1 MIKKIPAEYV
11 KPGMYIHDLNV
22 DWMDHPFVLNK
33 FVVQNDEEIA
43 KITATGVREIY
54 IDTERGLD
62 LADAP
67 TLEEVNAELDA
78 DLLRIAE
85 APSPIIKIAYSEEIA
100 RAQKI
105 HLQATN
111 AVKSVMRD
119 VRMGQAIQMDNV
131 ANVVEDIT
139 ESVLRNSGALV
150 GLSAIKDKDEYTFL
164 HSVSV
169 CTLMVTFAQSL
180 GLDRDII
187 RLAGIGGLLHDTGKM
202 KVPNEILNKPG
213 RLTEDEF
220 AKMRTH
226 PEEGWKILKDIEG
239 MEAIPLDI
247 TLHHHERMD
256 GTGYPYK
263 LPGSQISQ
271 MAQMAAVVDVYDA
284 ITSDRCYHVG
294 MPATEGLRKLWEW
307 SKFHFNPELVQA
319 FMRTVGIYPV
329 GTLVRLES
337 GRLGVVLEQN
347 EGSLLQPKLKVVFS
361 TKSNTYITPTIVDL
375 ARPMGQGGAD
385 KIMGHED
392 PAKWGINVTQFLFAA
407 AY

>member
-1 MIKKIPAEYV
+1 MIKKIPAEYI

-22 DWMDHPFVLNK
+22 DWMNHPFVRNR
-33 FVVQNDEEIA
+33 FVIQTDEEIA

-54 IDTERGLD
+54 IDTARGLD

-67 TLEEVNAELDA
+67 TIEEVNAELDA

-85 APSPIIKIAYSEEIA
+85 APSMIVKVSYAEELG
-100 RAQKI
+100 RAHKI
-105 HLQATN
+105 HQQATN
-111 AVKSVMRD
+111 AVKIVMRD
-119 VRMGQAIQMDNV
+119 VRMGQAIQMDDV
-131 ANVVEDIT
+131 ANVVADIT

-150 GLSAIKDKDEYTFL
+150 GLLAIKNKDEYTFL

-180 GLDRDII
+180 GMDRNLI

-213 RLTEDEF
+213 RLTEAEF
-220 AKMRTH
+220 DIMRSH
-226 PEEGWKILKDIEG
+226 PEEGWNILRHIDD
-239 MEAIPLDI
+239 MEAIPLEI

-256 GTGYPYK
+256 GTGYPHK
-263 LPGSQISQ
+263 LPGNEISQ

-329 GTLVRLES
+329 GSLVRLES
-337 GRLGVVLEQN
+337 GRLGIVIEQN
-347 EGSLLQPKLKVVFS
+347 EGSLLQPKLKVIFT
-361 TKSNTYITPTIVDL
+361 TKSNTYITPIIVDL
-375 ARPMGQGGAD
+375 ARPMGKGGAD

-392 PAKWGINVTQFLFAA
+392 PAKWQINIARFLLP
-407 AY
+407 

>member
-1 MIKKIPAEYV
+1 MQHDKKIHQQVYRVVHAVMNDVRLGHAV
-11 KPGMYIHDLNV
+11 K
-22 DWMDHPFVLNK
+22 MDQV
-33 FVVQNDEEIA
+33 
-43 KITATGVREIY
+43 
-54 IDTERGLD
+54 
-62 LADAP
+62 
-67 TLEEVNAELDA
+67 EEV
-78 DLLRIAE
+78 
-85 APSPIIKIAYSEEIA
+85 
-100 RAQKI
+100 
-105 HLQATN
+105 
-111 AVKSVMRD
+111 
-119 VRMGQAIQMDNV
+119 V
-131 ANVVEDIT
+131 AAIT
-139 ESVLRNSGALV
+139 ESIFRNAGALV

-180 GLDRDII
+180 GLDREMI

-213 RLTEDEF
+213 RLTEHEF

-256 GTGYPYK
+256 GTGYPHK
-263 LPGSQISQ
+263 LPGSEISR

-375 ARPMGQGGAD
+375 ARPMGMGGAD

-392 PAKWGINVTQFLFAA
+392 PAKWGINVAQFLFALA
-407 AY
+407 

>member
-1 MIKKIPAEYV
+1 MIKKIPAEYI

-22 DWMDHPFVLNK
+22 DWMNHPFVRNR
-33 FVVQNDEEIA
+33 FVIQTDEEIA

-54 IDTERGLD
+54 IDTTRGLD

-67 TLEEVNAELDA
+67 TMEEVNAELDA

-85 APSPIIKIAYSEEIA
+85 APPMIVKVSFAEELG
-100 RAQKI
+100 RANKI
-105 HLQATN
+105 HQQATN
-111 AVKSVMRD
+111 AVKTVMRD
-119 VRMGQAIQMDNV
+119 VRMGQAIQMDDV
-131 ANVVEDIT
+131 ANVVGDIT

-150 GLSAIKDKDEYTFL
+150 GLLAIKNKDEYTFL

-180 GLDRDII
+180 GMDRNLI

-213 RLTEDEF
+213 RLTEAEF
-220 AKMRTH
+220 AIMRTH
-226 PEEGWKILKDIEG
+226 PEEGWNILRQIDD
-239 MEAIPLDI
+239 MEAIPLEI

-256 GTGYPYK
+256 GTGYPHK
-263 LPGSQISQ
+263 LPGNEISQ

-319 FMRTVGIYPV
+319 FMRTIGIYPV
-329 GTLVRLES
+329 GSLVRLES
-337 GRLGVVLEQN
+337 GRLGIVIEQN
-347 EGSLLQPKLKVVFS
+347 EGSLLQPKLKVIFS
-361 TKSNTYITPTIVDL
+361 TKSSTYITPIIVDL
-375 ARPMGQGGAD
+375 ARPMGKGGAD

-392 PAKWGINVTQFLFAA
+392 PAKWQINIARFLLP
-407 AY
+407 

>member
-1 MIKKIPAEYV
+1 MIKKIPAEYI

-22 DWMDHPFVLNK
+22 DWMNHPFVRNR
-33 FVVQNDEEIA
+33 FVIQTDEEIA

-54 IDTERGLD
+54 IDTALGLD
-62 LADAP
+62 MSDAP
-67 TLEEVNAELDA
+67 TIEEVNAELDA

-85 APSPIIKIAYSEEIA
+85 APPMIIKVSYEEEIG
-100 RAQKI
+100 RANKI
-105 HLQATN
+105 HQQATN
-111 AVKSVMRD
+111 AVKTVMRD
-119 VRMGQAIQMDNV
+119 VRMGQAIQMDDV
-131 ANVVEDIT
+131 ANVVGDIT

-150 GLSAIKDKDEYTFL
+150 GLLAIKNKDEYTFL

-180 GLDRDII
+180 GMDRNLI

-213 RLTEDEF
+213 RLTEAEF
-220 AKMRTH
+220 AIMRSH
-226 PEEGWKILKDIEG
+226 PEEGWSILRQIDG
-239 MEAIPLDI
+239 MEAIPLEI

-256 GTGYPYK
+256 GTGYPHK
-263 LPGSQISQ
+263 LPGNEISQ

-329 GTLVRLES
+329 GSLVRLES
-337 GRLGVVLEQN
+337 GRLGIVIEQN
-347 EGSLLQPKLKVVFS
+347 EGSLLQPKLKVIFS
-361 TKSNTYITPTIVDL
+361 AKSNTYITPIIVDL
-375 ARPMGQGGAD
+375 ARPMGKGGAD
-385 KIMGHED
+385 KIVGHED
-392 PAKWGINVTQFLFAA
+392 PAKWQINIARFLLP
-407 AY
+407 

>member
-1 MIKKIPAEYV
+1 MIKKIPAELI
-11 KPGMYIHDLNV
+11 KPGMFIHDLNV
-22 DWMDHPFVLNK
+22 DWMDHPFVRNK
-33 FVVQNDEEIA
+33 FIVHNDEEIA
-43 KITATGVREIY
+43 KISVTGVREVY

-67 TLEEVNAELDA
+67 TLEEVNATLDA

-85 APSPIIKIAYSEEIA
+85 APSPIVRISYSEELA

-111 AVKSVMRD
+111 AVKQVMRD
-119 VRMGQAIQMDNV
+119 VRMGQAIQMENV

-169 CTLMVTFAQSL
+169 CTLMVTFAQSM
-180 GLDRDII
+180 GLDRELI
-187 RLAGIGGLLHDTGKM
+187 RLAGTGGLLHDTGKM
-202 KVPNEILNKPG
+202 KVPNSILNKPG
-213 RLTEDEF
+213 RLTEAEF
-220 AKMRTH
+220 AIMRTH
-226 PEEGWKILKDIEG
+226 PEQGWKILKEIEG

-256 GTGYPYK
+256 GTGYPHK
-263 LPGSQISQ
+263 LPGSEISQ

-337 GRLGVVLEQN
+337 GRLGIVLEQN
-347 EGSLLQPKLKVVFS
+347 EGSLLQPKLKVIFS
-361 TKSNTYITPTIVDL
+361 TKSNTYITPAIVDL
-375 ARPMGQGGAD
+375 ARPMGLGGAD

-392 PAKWGINVTQFLFAA
+392 PIKWGINVSLFLFAPA
-407 AY
+407 

>member
-105 HLQATN
+105 HLQATK

-239 MEAIPLDI
+239 MEAI
-247 TLHHHERMD
+247 
-256 GTGYPYK
+256 
-263 LPGSQISQ
+263 
-271 MAQMAAVVDVYDA
+271 
-284 ITSDRCYHVG
+284 
-294 MPATEGLRKLWEW
+294 
-307 SKFHFNPELVQA
+307 
-319 FMRTVGIYPV
+319 
-329 GTLVRLES
+329 
-337 GRLGVVLEQN
+337 
-347 EGSLLQPKLKVVFS
+347 
-361 TKSNTYITPTIVDL
+361 
-375 ARPMGQGGAD
+375 
-385 KIMGHED
+385 
-392 PAKWGINVTQFLFAA
+392 
-407 AY
+407 